1 MRNYY
6 AASDLAEHDTIRAIP
21 ISAHTVFLAFNS
33 AFEPI
38 SDYDFN
44 MVKAANLDYIN
55 THTEEYP
62 HIACYTEPGFGTYA
76 GVYAAVVDGTIARET
91 NTYYIIPDPDTN
103 AAFTE
108 LSDFFANNS
117 VINPDHLEQFQRGY
131 VHTAVYAEVTREI
144 VTRQL
149 DIWPLNR
156 ETVAAYLEEYE
167 SDHPLEAAYTIEGL
181 NISFADDVI
190 AYIIDKLVTREAEGT
205 L

>member
-1 MRNYY
+1 MLNYY
-6 AASDLAEHDTIRAIP
+6 NASKLAEYDTIRVIP

-38 SDYDFN
+38 SDYCFD
-44 MVKAANLDYIN
+44 MVKAANLDYVN
-55 THTEEYP
+55 THQEEYP
-62 HIACYTEPGFGTYA
+62 HITCYTDPGYGTYA

-91 NTYYIIPDPDTN
+91 DTYYIIPDPNTN

-131 VHTAVYAEVTREI
+131 VITATYAEVTHEI
-144 VTRQL
+144 VTRRL

-167 SDHPLEAAYTIEGL
+167 SDYPLSTAYTIEGL
-181 NISFADDVI
+181 HVSFADDVI
-190 AYIIDKLVTREAEGT
+190 AYIINKLITRKVEGVN
-205 L
+205 

>member
-6 AASDLAEHDTIRAIP
+6 AASELAEHDTIRVIP
-21 ISAHTVFLAFNS
+21 ISVHTVFLAFNS

-38 SDYDFN
+38 NEYGFN
-44 MVKAANLDYIN
+44 MVNAANLDYIN
-55 THTEEYP
+55 THPEEYP
-62 HIACYTEPGFGTYA
+62 HITCYTDPGYGAYA
-76 GVYAAVVDGTIARET
+76 GVYAAVVYGGITRHD
-91 NTYYIIPDPDTN
+91 TYYLIPDPNTN

-117 VINPDHLEQFQRGY
+117 VIDPDYLEQFERGY
-131 VHTAVYAEVTREI
+131 VITALYATITHEL

-156 ETVAAYLEEYE
+156 ETVAAYLEEYN
-167 SDHPLEAAYTIEGL
+167 SDYPLETAYTIEGI
-181 NISFADDVI
+181 NISFADNVI
-190 AYIIDKLVTREAEGT
+190 AYIINKLITRKVEGT

>member
-1 MRNYY
+1 MLNYY
-6 AASDLAEHDTIRAIP
+6 NASKLAEYDTIRVIP

-62 HIACYTEPGFGTYA
+62 HITCYTDPGYGTYA

-91 NTYYIIPDPDTN
+91 GTYYIIPDPNTN
-103 AAFTE
+103 AVFAE
-108 LSDFFANNS
+108 LSDFFVNNS
-117 VINPDHLEQFQRGY
+117 VINPDHLRQFERGY
-131 VHTAVYAEVTREI
+131 VHTAIYAAVTHEI
-144 VTRQL
+144 VTRRL

-167 SDHPLEAAYTIEGL
+167 SDYPLSTAYTIDGL
-181 NISFADDVI
+181 DISFADDVI
-190 AYIIDKLVTREAEGT
+190 AYVIDKLVNREAEGVN
-205 L
+205 